1 MSETDWKHTLNL
13 PQTDFPMKGNLA
25 KKEPEILAKW
35 AEDKLYD
42 QIRAAR
48 AGAPRFVLH
57 DGPPYA
63 NGNIHLGHILNK
75 VLKDLV
81 VKYRTMTGAWA
92 PYVPGWDCHGLPI
105 ELQVE
110 RNLGARKAEVTPLE
124 MRRLCHEY
132 AARFV
137 DVQRREFQRLGVFG
151 DWGHPYL
158 TMDKGYEAAIA
169 RALAAFARGGYLY
182 RENRPVY
189 WCPVDATALAEA
201 EIEYA
206 DHTSPSIYVR
216 LPLLRAFDPG
226 RLDPRLEGK
235 KLVLP
240 IWTTTPWT
248 LPANE
253 AVVLHPD
260 YPYTAVPT
268 GRDPDELYVV
278 ARGRAE
284 AFLRECGLPVEPDTW
299 IDIEKARLLELEGAR
314 YAHPFVDVPPHPE
327 VFKVWFADHVTL
339 EQGTG
344 LVHTAPGH
352 GADDYRVGKEHDLP
366 IEAPIDNAGAFTSGP
381 WKGLKVHDANPRI
394 VARLHELGALV
405 NPPGETVRH
414 SYPHCW
420 RCKSPIVF
428 RATPQWF
435 LSLDRNGLRQ
445 RALLEIDATRWIPPW
460 GRNRIYG
467 MIENRPDWCLS
478 RQRAW
483 GVPIPVLFCAKDDTP
498 VVSPEA
504 IEHAADIFAKEGSD
518 AWFVR
523 PAAELVPPGTA
534 CATCGGT
541 DLRKETAIVDVWFES
556 GVSWYAVCAPN
567 PDLGEPVDLYLEG
580 SDQHRG
586 WFHSGLLTAIGIS
599 GHAPYRAVLTHGFV
613 MDETGRP
620 YSKSEIEKARREGK
634 KVEYIPPEEVIGQ
647 QGAELLRLWV
657 ASVEFRGDMSFSRT
671 ILNQLGESYRKIRNT
686 CRYILGN
693 LHDFD
698 PAAHPLAA
706 AKLRPIDR
714 LALDRLADLVWR
726 VRRHYDEYE
735 FHQVFRQLLDYVTVE
750 LSAFYFDVLK
760 DRLYCDGKNSDSRRA
775 AQVVLYEVGRVLAML
790 AAPIL
795 CFTAEEVWSH
805 LPHREGSVH
814 VAVLPHGAPLPTGYM
829 EARWGTLLAYR
840 ERALKALEPFRAQK
854 HHPLDARVT
863 IRPAAADR
871 AVLAG
876 ARDELADL
884 FGVSV
889 VELGEDA
896 TEPELTVDQAPG
908 HRCERCWKYTPAQGP
923 LDERCAAVVSELR

>member
-13 PQTDFPMKGNLA
+13 PRTDFPMKGNLA

-35 AEDKLYD
+35 AEDKLYE

-63 NGNIHLGHILNK
+63 NGNIHYGHILNK
-75 VLKDLV
+75 ILKDLV
-81 VKYRTMTGAWA
+81 IKYRTMSGAWA

-110 RNLGARKAEVTPLE
+110 RNLGAKKAEVTPLE

-132 AARFV
+132 ATRFV
-137 DVQRREFQRLGVFG
+137 DVQRREFQRLGIFG
-151 DWGHPYL
+151 DWDHPYRTL
-158 TMDKGYEAAIA
+158 DKSYEAAIA
-169 RALAAFARGGYLY
+169 RAIAAFARGGYLY

-189 WCPVDATALAEA
+189 WCPNDGTALAEA

-216 LPLLRAFDPG
+216 LPLSRAFDPG

-260 YPYTAVPT
+260 FPYVAVPS
-268 GRDPDELYVV
+268 GRTPDEYYLV

-284 AFLRECGLPVEPDTW
+284 AFLQACGVAVEPDTW
-299 IDIEKARLLELEGAR
+299 IDVEKARLLELEGAR
-314 YAHPFVDVPPHPE
+314 YTHPFVDSPSHPD

-339 EQGTG
+339 EHGTG

-381 WKGLKVHDANPRI
+381 WKGLKVHDANPKI
-394 VARLHELGALV
+394 VALLAELGALA
-405 NPPGETVRH
+405 NAPGETVRH

-435 LSLDRNGLRQ
+435 LSLDRNHLRQ
-445 RALLEIDATRWIPPW
+445 RALVEIDATRWIPPW

-504 IEHAADIFAKEGSD
+504 IEFAADIFATEGSD

-523 PAAELVPPGTA
+523 PASELVPPGTA
-534 CATCGGT
+534 CGKCGGT
-541 DLRKETAIVDVWFES
+541 AFRKETAIVDVWFES
-556 GVSWYAVCAPN
+556 GVSWYAVCAQN

-586 WFHSGLLTAIGIS
+586 WFHSGLLTAIGVA

-613 MDETGRP
+613 LDENGRP
-620 YSKSEIEKARREGK
+620 YSKSDIEKARREGK

-693 LHDFD
+693 LSDFE
-698 PAAHPLAA
+698 PAAHPLAS

-714 LALDRLADLVWR
+714 LALDRLADLVAR
-726 VRRHYDEYE
+726 VRGHYDDYE

-750 LSAFYFDVLK
+750 LSAFYLDVLK
-760 DRLYCDGKNSDSRRA
+760 DRLYCDGKDSESRRA
-775 AQVVLYEVGRVLAML
+775 AQIVLYEIGRVLAML
-790 AAPIL
+790 SAPIL
-795 CFTAEEVWSH
+795 CFTAEEVWSY

-814 VAVLPHGAPLPTGYM
+814 IAVLPHGAPLPEGYM
-829 EARWGTLLAYR
+829 GERWGTLLAYR
-840 ERALKALEPFRAQK
+840 ERALKTLEAFRAQK

-871 AVLAG
+871 ATLEG

-884 FGVSV
+884 FGVSLV
-889 VELGEDA
+889 DIGADAAEAELA
-896 TEPELTVDQAPG
+896 VDQAPG
-908 HRCERCWKYTPAQGP
+908 HRCERCWKYTPAPGP
-923 LDERCAAVVSELR
+923 LCDRCAAVVSELR